1 MKHLAR
7 LLTVFSLLIGFCGW
21 FATPQTAQAV
31 NLQQSLVLPSVS
43 LLAVEG
49 VEEEAPR
56 RNEEG
61 PRRNE
66 ADDSL
71 SVVYGEKID
80 LNNSNI
86 RYFQQYRGFYPNLAS
101 AIIKNAPYKKVEDV
115 LNIPGLSPSQM
126 KRLQDNL
133 ENFTISKEKSL
144 YNEGDDRI
152 NPGIYR

>member
-1 MKHLAR
+1 VKNLAR

-21 FATPQTAQAV
+21 FAAPQIAQAV

-49 VEEEAPR
+49 VEDEVPR
-56 RNEEG
+56 ENEEG

-71 SVVYGEKID
+71 SVVYGEKTD

-86 RYFQQYRGFYPNLAS
+86 RVFQKYRGFYPNLARK
-101 AIIKNAPYKKVEDV
+101 IIDNSPYKKVEDV
-115 LNIPGLSPSQM
+115 LNIPGLSPRQTQ
-126 KRLQDNL
+126 RLQDNL
-133 ENFTISKEKSL
+133 ENFTVSPKKSL
-144 YNEGDDRI
+144 FNEGDDRV